1 MVTSTSTST
10 INRFVRLF
18 RSAFDELV
26 VPVAMPD
33 VEALATLVHHS
44 MDEGRRRYH
53 RSGHVFEL
61 CRGMGPRQVL
71 AALFHDLVYYQLD
84 GGLPRRAIPLLEP
97 LLDIHAGS
105 VSLRA
110 SALDDAPVATVAELF
125 GVLPGRGLVL
135 AAGMNEFLS
144 ALVAVKSLEAHL
156 PPRDLLAIA
165 AAIEATIPFRPPVER
180 DPELFDSLPA
190 RLIQAGASIGVAF
203 TPTEVDQVM
212 REAVTLAN
220 RDVGSF
226 GEADPGRFLATTW
239 LLIEESNAPLA
250 AAGMY
255 SVQDYRRA
263 LVRMEGFLCGL
274 APENVFHRYSD
285 APAEAEF
292 AGLQSAA
299 RRNIGFACRYLGVK
313 ILGIGIVEAIALA
326 TGTDCPVAMLLG
338 DIRSPEGEP
347 EQVEDFLPESSAAR
361 SVDLELLRV
370 LEEGRAWESQ
380 ADLNTSPLS
389 AFVYM
394 GLGAERSRIAL
405 ERARGLF
412 EGSLSPRDFLASLD
426 PGVVMSVVAAC
437 ARIADSRREALLALG
452 AGLGS

>member
-1 MVTSTSTST
+1 MTTST
-10 INRFVRLF
+10 INRFIRLF
-18 RSAFDELV
+18 RAAFDDLA
-26 VPVAMPD
+26 VPVAMAD
-33 VEALATLVHHS
+33 IELLATLVHHS

-71 AALFHDLVYYQLD
+71 AALFHDVVYFQLD
-84 GGLPRRAIPLLEP
+84 GGLPRRVAPLLEP
-97 LLDIHAGS
+97 LLQVEAGS

-110 SALDDAPVATVAELF
+110 SALDDGPVAMVAKLF
-125 GVLPGRGLVL
+125 GVVPGRRLAL

-156 PPRDLLAIA
+156 APPDLVAITT
-165 AAIEATIPFRPPVER
+165 AIEATIPFRSPVER
-180 DPELFDSLPA
+180 DLELFDALPA
-190 RLIQAGASIGVAF
+190 RLVEAGLSIGVVF
-203 TPTEVDQVM
+203 TSTQVEEVM
-212 REAVTLAN
+212 REAVMLAN

-250 AAGMY
+250 AVGMY

-274 APENVFHRYSD
+274 APERVFHRYSGT
-285 APAEAEF
+285 PGEADF
-292 AGLQSAA
+292 AVLQSAA
-299 RRNIGFACRYLGVK
+299 SRNIAFACQYLGVK
-313 ILGIGIVEAIALA
+313 ILGIAIVEAIALA
-326 TGTDCPVAMLLG
+326 TGADCPVSMLLG

-347 EQVEDFLPESSAAR
+347 EQVEDFLPESSSAT

-389 AFVYM
+389 AFVYV
-394 GLGAERSRIAL
+394 GLGAERSRAAL
-405 ERARGLF
+405 EGARRLF

-426 PGVVMSVVAAC
+426 PRVVKPVVAAC

-452 AGLGS
+452 KDLGA

>member
-1 MVTSTSTST
+1 MTTST
-10 INRFVRLF
+10 INRFIRLF
-18 RSAFDELV
+18 RAAFDELV
-26 VPVAMPD
+26 VPVAMAD
-33 VEALATLVHHS
+33 VEVLATLVHHS

-53 RSGHVFEL
+53 RSGHVFDL

-71 AALFHDLVYYQLD
+71 AALFHDTVYFQLD
-84 GGLPRRAIPLLEP
+84 GGLPRRAAPLLEP
-97 LLDIHAGS
+97 LLDIDAAS

-110 SALDDAPVATVAELF
+110 SALDDAAVAMVAKLF
-125 GVLPGRGLVL
+125 GVVPGRKLAL

-144 ALVAVKSLEAHL
+144 ALVAVKALEAHL

-165 AAIEATIPFRPPVER
+165 AAIEATIPFRSPVER
-180 DPELFDSLPA
+180 DSDLFDSLPA
-190 RLIQAGASIGVAF
+190 RLVEAGLSRDVAL
-203 TPTEVDQVM
+203 TSSQVDEVM
-212 REAVTLAN
+212 REAVALAN

-250 AAGMY
+250 AVGMY

-274 APENVFHRYSD
+274 APENVFHRYSGT
-285 APAEAEF
+285 PADAEF
-292 AGLQSAA
+292 EVLQSAA
-299 RRNIGFACRYLGVK
+299 RRNIGFACEYLGVK

-326 TGTDCPVAMLLG
+326 TGADCPVSMLLG

-347 EQVEDFLPESSAAR
+347 EQVDDFLPESSPAM

-405 ERARGLF
+405 EGARHLF
-412 EGSLSPRDFLASLD
+412 EGSLSPREFLASLD
-426 PGVVMSVVAAC
+426 PTVVMPVIAAC

-452 AGLGS
+452 NSLGW